1 MIFTLL
7 LSFPLAYFQTWI
19 KNLTVRTAYSL
30 VAGVFI
36 LQFCFSYRWVSSWQG

>member
-19 KNLTVRTAYSL
+19 KNLTVRKAYSL
-30 VAGVFI
+30 VSGVFI